1 MRLRALRE
9 DELPAVLERQRTDY
23 RTQLVE
29 WAGLSKELAERK
41 TAEDTASLPEG
52 VELNALEADD
62 GRRVGT
68 MFFAERRYYGE
79 PRMFLYDLWVDP
91 DERGRG
97 YGRAAMEALEAEAR
111 SRGLPVVEFN
121 GWGGN
126 AVARSLYRTLGYE
139 ERSVFM
145 GKNL

>member
-9 DELPAVLERQRTDY
+9 DELPAVLQRQRTDY

-121 GWGGN
+121 VWGGN

-139 ERSVFM
+139 ERSVFL
-145 GKNL
+145 GKNV

>member
-9 DELPAVLERQRTDY
+9 DELPEVLQRQRTDY

-52 VELNALEADD
+52 VEVNALEADD

-121 GWGGN
+121 VWGGN

-145 GKNL
+145 GKNV

>member
-9 DELPAVLERQRTDY
+9 DELPAVLQRQRTDY

-121 GWGGN
+121 VWGGN

-145 GKNL
+145 GKNV

>member
-29 WAGLSKELAERK
+29 WTGLSKELAERK

-52 VELNALEADD
+52 VESNALEADD

-121 GWGGN
+121 VWGGN

-145 GKNL
+145 GKNV

>member
-9 DELPAVLERQRTDY
+9 DELSAVLERQRADY

-29 WAGLSKELAERK
+29 WAGLSRELAERK
-41 TAEDTASLPEG
+41 TAEDTASLPDG
-52 VELNALEADD
+52 VELRALEADD

-79 PRMFLYDLWVDP
+79 PRLFLYDLWVDP
-91 DERGRG
+91 SERGRG

-121 GWGGN
+121 VWGGN
-126 AVARSLYRTLGYE
+126 AVARSL
-139 ERSVFM
+139 
-145 GKNL
+145 

>member
-9 DELPAVLERQRTDY
+9 DELPAVLERQRADY

-29 WAGLSKELAERK
+29 WAGLSRELAERK
-41 TAEDTASLPEG
+41 TAEDTASLPDG
-52 VELNALEADD
+52 VELRALEADD

-68 MFFAERRYYGE
+68 MFFAERRYFGE
-79 PRMFLYDLWVDP
+79 PRLFLYDLWVDP
-91 DERGRG
+91 PERGRG

-121 GWGGN
+121 VWGGN

>member
-9 DELPAVLERQRTDY
+9 DELSAVLQRQRTDY

-121 GWGGN
+121 VWGGN

-145 GKNL
+145 GKNV

>member
-9 DELPAVLERQRTDY
+9 DELPAVLERQRADY

-29 WAGLSKELAERK
+29 WAGLSRELAERK

-52 VELNALEADD
+52 VELRALEADD

-79 PRMFLYDLWVDP
+79 PRLFLYDLWVDP
-91 DERGRG
+91 TERGHG

-121 GWGGN
+121 VWGGN

>member
-9 DELPAVLERQRTDY
+9 DELPAVLDRQRAEY
-23 RTQLVE
+23 RTQLVA
-29 WAGLSKELAERK
+29 WAGLSEELADRK
-41 TAEDTASLPEG
+41 AAEDTASLPEG
-52 VELNALEADD
+52 VELKALEADD
-62 GRRVGT
+62 GRAVGT

-79 PRMFLYDLWVDP
+79 PRIFLFDLWVEP
-91 DERGRG
+91 AERGRG

-121 GWGGN
+121 VWGGN
-126 AVARSLYRTLGYE
+126 AVARSLYRSLGYE

-145 GKNL
+145 GKDI

>member
-9 DELPAVLERQRTDY
+9 DELPEVLQRQRTDY

-121 GWGGN
+121 VWGGN

-145 GKNL
+145 GKNV

>member
-121 GWGGN
+121 VWGGN

-145 GKNL
+145 GKNV

>member
-1 MRLRALRE
+1 MHLRALRE
-9 DELPAVLERQRTDY
+9 DELPEVLQRQRTDY

-121 GWGGN
+121 VWGGN

-145 GKNL
+145 GKNV